1 MNKQL
6 AREIFSHLG
15 IDKILEQSIEETFKL
30 LDRIYTQYFKN
41 IKDYED
47 RIDKRLNTYIFYKRE
62 S

>member
-41 IKDYED
+41 IKDYVN
-47 RIDKRLNTYIFYKRE
+47 INVYSLMLII
-62 S
+62 